1 MLDSALR
8 PTRARRLPAAAQARP
23 AFLEL
28 PWTDT
33 QRFSNARS
41 SCCVSAAAVFVDYQG
56 SSLLLGAVRW
66 LFRPAHGG
74 RERDGLLSCFRGQ
87 GLAPVCLVCLVSASG
102 CLGRARVGHRPPGS
116 AELGGLVL
124 PRLCFAC
131 APRAPV
137 TTFSS
142 STGPGARREHGS
154 AERDGLLSCFRGQGL
169 APVCLVCLV
178 SASGCLGRARVG
190 HRPPGSAELGGLVL
204 PRLCFACAPRAPVTT
219 CSSSTCPGARR
230 EHGSRGAAHG
240 SHERG
245 YVRTVA
251 AVCMLF
257 SGAHSNTSRCIVWT
271 RWYLLAQ
278 LLSAAGWAEGRGR
291 ACCEIWRGVGG
302 IGRAWTPLG
311 TVWKRARCRGLR
323 VAAAAVIALSRR
335 GICALR
341 ILVVIGYSSNGNDGL
356 LGVRS
361 TVDR

>member
-1 MLDSALR
+1 M
-8 PTRARRLPAAAQARP
+8 
-23 AFLEL
+23 
-28 PWTDT
+28 
-33 QRFSNARS
+33 
-41 SCCVSAAAVFVDYQG
+41 
-56 SSLLLGAVRW
+56 LGAVRW

-74 RERDGLLSCFRGQ
+74 RERDGLLSCFR
-87 GLAPVCLVCLVSASG
+87 
-102 CLGRARVGHRPPGS
+102 
-116 AELGGLVL
+116 
-124 PRLCFAC
+124 
-131 APRAPV
+131 
-137 TTFSS
+137 
-142 STGPGARREHGS
+142 
-154 AERDGLLSCFRGQGL
+154 DQGL

-361 TVDR
+361 TVDY